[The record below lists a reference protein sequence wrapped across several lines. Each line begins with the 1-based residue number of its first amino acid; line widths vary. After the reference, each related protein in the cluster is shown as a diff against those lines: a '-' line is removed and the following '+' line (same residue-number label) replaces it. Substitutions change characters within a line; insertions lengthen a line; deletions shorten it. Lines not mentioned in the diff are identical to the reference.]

1 MDMNNLSLFS
11 TLCYYNGFLIV
22 KNNFIFF
29 FSFTCEVAGIVDSWS
44 MTATATAL
52 PTEIKNK
59 PNQNKTRVK
68 EHGYRE

>member
-44 MTATATAL
+44 MTSTAL

-68 EHGYRE
+68 EHGYTE